1 MSSSM
6 RSIREYVADERGLS
20 IVELIF
26 GIALSAIVMAGTASV
41 FLAGKTQARSQ
52 ALEIEA
58 TQAARAAVDIMI
70 RELRLSGACL
80 PVTGEF
86 ISLEGVDAGT
96 DDELT
101 TRTGLTRDDLSCI
114 SSATVAAAPAGVT
127 QPIEVVSVDGFE
139 TDMRA
144 YIRHPN
150 GTGEFFTVTS
160 IDATDNKLG
169 HDVAFKADY
178 PATSG
183 VYAVLE
189 RSFFLD
195 HWDFGRGL
203 LPQLMIETDARAP
216 QSFAVGIEQLN
227 VQYELSTNC
236 PACDVVD
243 LPADNTEWAQVER
256 VLISA
261 TARSERPKSDGE
273 YVRRTVSAGI
283 KPRNLI
289 AN

>member
-6 RSIREYVADERGLS
+6 QSIREFVASDRGLS
-20 IVELIF
+20 IVELLF
-26 GIALSAIVMAGTASV
+26 SIALSSVVMAGTASV
-41 FLAGKTQARSQ
+41 FLAGKTHSRNQ
-52 ALEIEA
+52 ALEIET
-58 TQAARAAVDIMI
+58 TQAARAAVDAIV
-70 RELRLSGACL
+70 RELRLGGACL
-80 PVTGEF
+80 PVTGGF
-86 ISLEGVDAGT
+86 IALEGVDSGT
-96 DDELT
+96 DDEIT

-114 SSATVAAAPAGVT
+114 TSATVTTLAAGTAQA
-127 QPIEVVSVDGFE
+127 IEVTGVDGFAA
-139 TDMRA
+139 DMRA

-160 IDATDNKLG
+160 VDATDNKIG
-169 HDVAFKADY
+169 HDVAFSSDY

-203 LPQLMIETDARAP
+203 LPQLMMQTDAGTP
-216 QSFAVGIEQLN
+216 HSFAVGIEELN
-227 VQYELSTNC
+227 VQYELSTGC
-236 PACDVVD
+236 PACDVID
-243 LPADNTEWAQVER
+243 LPADNAEWMQVER
-256 VLISA
+256 VLVSA
-261 TARSERPKSDGE
+261 TSRSERVRPDGQ
-273 YVRRTVSAGI
+273 YIRRTVSVGV

>member
-1 MSSSM
+1 M
-6 RSIREYVADERGLS
+6 
-20 IVELIF
+20 
-26 GIALSAIVMAGTASV
+26 ALSAVVMAGTASV
-41 FLAGKTQARSQ
+41 FLAGKTHARNQ
-52 ALEIEA
+52 ALEVEA
-58 TQAARAAVDIMI
+58 TQAARAAVDVMV

-86 ISLEGVDAGT
+86 MSLEGVDSGS
-96 DDELT
+96 DDQLT

-114 SSATVAAAPAGVT
+114 SSATLAMVAAGDGG
-127 QPIEVVSVDGFE
+127 PIEVVSVDGFE
-139 TDMRA
+139 TGMRA

-160 IDATDNKLG
+160 ADATSNELG
-169 HDVAFKADY
+169 RDVKFASDY

-203 LPQLMIETDARAP
+203 LPQLLIQIDDGTAR
-216 QSFAVGIEQLN
+216 SFAVGIEQLDI
-227 VQYELSTNC
+227 QYELSTG
-236 PACDVVD
+236 DVVD
-243 LPADNTEWAQVER
+243 LPADGAEWTLVDR
-256 VLISA
+256 VLISV
-261 TARSERPKSDGE
+261 TARSERPRSDGE
-273 YVRRTVSAGI
+273 YVFRTASVGV